1 MDVEEFSGGGD
12 EMVTLDIDLT
22 VGLQAYMVPDALCK
36 LGLSE
41 RPFVA
46 VIQESWIAA

>member
-1 MDVEEFSGGGD
+1 MDVEEFSAGGD
-12 EMVTLDIDLT
+12 AMVTLDIDLT
-22 VGLQAYMVPDALCK
+22 VGLQAYMVADALCK

-46 VIQESWIAA
+46 VVQESWTTA